1 MERQTN
7 REAYLR
13 KKGLPLDKSY
23 SIDELAKISGVKKS
37 ILEEIAKRGR
47 GAHSTNLRSV
57 RIEGTFKKNPDLRK
71 FPATKRLS
79 AEQWAIARIYS
90 FLNKGTTYFTAD
102 ADLAKKS
109 GY

>member
-1 MERQTN
+1 METH

-13 KKGLPLDKSY
+13 KKGLDPTKSY
-23 SIDELAKISGVKKS
+23 SIEELAKISGVKKN
-37 ILEEIAKRGR
+37 ILDEIAKRGR
-47 GAHSTNLRSV
+47 GAHSTHIRSV
-57 RIEGTFKKNPDLRK
+57 RIQDSFKKNPDLRR
-71 FPATKRLS
+71 FPASKRLS
-79 AEQWAIARIYS
+79 AEQWAYARIFS